1 MTLQDRLRD
10 GIARAA
16 SGNSALWSSI
26 MAESA
31 AALDAK
37 NAEIERVTKLYEKQ
51 IAEIVHLQGRILESL
66 PVIDAARLLLNAEN
80 NCNTYDTDDLSMSL
94 VPIDDLNLIDAATE
108 ELQAALAALDKNN
121 D

>member
-37 NAEIERVTKLYEKQ
+37 DAEI
-51 IAEIVHLQGRILESL
+51 
-66 PVIDAARLLLNAEN
+66 ARLIEIIQEAYETDHSGSFNGWLDMNGYRLNGSP
-80 NCNTYDTDDLSMSL
+80 T
-94 VPIDDLNLIDAATE
+94 TE
-108 ELQAALAALDKNN
+108 EGQ
-121 D
+121 